1 MLNAAVQSK
10 VVLVAGLTLS
20 KVDIEKSKN
29 HLPIITHPVYGYCA
43 SAKSGAGRRNP
54 VFSMATQ
61 TPKASF
67 FVSCHRAHQFSGH
80 ARNVS
85 MVALAGQ
92 PSGWPVSIEAGIP
105 TPVNVTTN
113 QERRNSGGDS
123 KYSMEAAIMATTPA
137 QNPQFIWLIAA
148 VRRDSRVVKPI
159 LHHIVAPSE
168 HEARSELLR
177 EHVCFFA
184 GRLALQEVSYE

>member
-148 VRRDSRVVKPI
+148 IRRDMSTITAKIHRV
-159 LHHIVAPSE
+159 AAESE
-168 HEARSELLR
+168 REARRTLAR
-177 EHVCFFA
+177 DHICFFA
-184 GRLALQEVSYE
+184 GRLPVPEVVNG